1 MTDRCRPRCYGRAG
15 EWAAGASRRL
25 GDQGGGQSGEEDAR
39 AAFEFG
45 GAVVEAR
52 MGARLRSRG
61 IRRSAGGKAQPQHV
75 AGFAGILGEFLA
87 LVGTWPCMN
96 PTCCMARWLSRW
108 SACRAATA
116 GPPTVRLV
124 NSSLSQS

>member
-1 MTDRCRPRCYGRAG
+1 MVVSSAK
-15 EWAAGASRRL
+15 
-25 GDQGGGQSGEEDAR
+25 EDAR

-75 AGFAGILGEFLA
+75 AGFAGIFGEFLA
-87 LVGTWPCMN
+87 LVVHVAVHEPDLLYGKVVSRRMPC
-96 PTCCMARWLSRW
+96 
-108 SACRAATA
+108 
-116 GPPTVRLV
+116 
-124 NSSLSQS
+124 